1 MKLHVINSLTTKEC
15 FSLTSRYLEVV
26 SIYDSPND
34 VSDNGLFQLTRE
46 TSCLFTTLTSYSQ
59 LQFDRSQKN
68 SVLITVALKD
78 KKSFHNNMKENLHF
92 KQS

>member
-46 TSCLFTTLTSYSQ
+46 TSCLFATLTSYSQ

-78 KKSFHNNMKENLHF
+78 KKSFHNNMKGNLHF

>member
-1 MKLHVINSLTTKEC
+1 MKLHVINFLTTKEC

-34 VSDNGLFQLTRE
+34 VSDNGLLQLTIE

-59 LQFDRSQKN
+59 LQLDRSQKN
-68 SVLITVALKD
+68 SVLIIVALKD
-78 KKSFHNNMKENLHF
+78 KKNVHNNMKGNLNF
-92 KQS
+92 KQL